1 MKLNNTFDINKLRE
15 WFYSIEIEAIP
26 YHRYEQY
33 NLYAYYQSA
42 LEMHKL
48 FLSTD
53 FVLNYNFEEFK
64 NYNLVQ
70 KYVVAKYMYNQGIAF
85 NPTNCYPEKHER
97 YPNDDMWFEYKEDS
111 DMSSI
116 VVPDDFNA
124 QDLTEEWWF
133 QQNLVHDD
141 IDLFFKMLYHNN
153 IVKESVSFSCL
164 YIDDLYNEIQINMPR
179 TPVS

>member
-1 MKLNNTFDINKLRE
+1 M
-15 WFYSIEIEAIP
+15 
-26 YHRYEQY
+26 QY
-33 NLYAYYQSA
+33 MYD
-42 LEMHKL
+42 LEFSL
-48 FLSTD
+48 DAAF
-53 FVLNYNFEEFK
+53 
-64 NYNLVQ
+64 
-70 KYVVAKYMYNQGIAF
+70 KYVHKIETIYSTLCAIKSVTEELDVGERYQVWNNSFFNKEHSATVFYILAF
-85 NPTNCYPEKHER
+85 NPSNCYPEKHER
-97 YPNDDMWFEYKEDS
+97 YPNDDMWFEYKEDA

-116 VVPDDFNA
+116 EVPDDFNA

-141 IDLFFKMLYHNN
+141 IDLFFYIAFKMLYHNN

>member
-33 NLYAYYQSA
+33 NLTSIDIRELYAYYQSA

-70 KYVVAKYMYNQGIAF
+70 KYVVAKYMYLQGIIPF
-85 NPTNCYPEKHER
+85 
-97 YPNDDMWFEYKEDS
+97 
-111 DMSSI
+111 
-116 VVPDDFNA
+116 
-124 QDLTEEWWF
+124 
-133 QQNLVHDD
+133 
-141 IDLFFKMLYHNN
+141 LF
-153 IVKESVSFSCL
+153 
-164 YIDDLYNEIQINMPR
+164 
-179 TPVS
+179 

>member
-33 NLYAYYQSA
+33 NLTSIDISELYAYYQSA
-42 LEMHKL
+42 LEMHKI

-70 KYVVAKYMYNQGIAF
+70 KYVVAKYMYLQGI
-85 NPTNCYPEKHER
+85 T
-97 YPNDDMWFEYKEDS
+97 
-111 DMSSI
+111 SI
-116 VVPDDFNA
+116 VEFNTVLA
-124 QDLTEEWWF
+124 
-133 QQNLVHDD
+133 LVEV
-141 IDLFFKMLYHNN
+141 ILCSTCM
-153 IVKESVSFSCL
+153 I
-164 YIDDLYNEIQINMPR
+164 
-179 TPVS
+179 